1 MTSPVLLSHLMPGP
15 TDRAICIGQTGS
27 GKTTLAQFLCATRE
41 YVVVFDAKGMIK
53 WPGYTRVTSFEKV
66 YTLKAKDHP
75 KIVYAPSYEELQDAE
90 TVDEFFR
97 WIYQRRNCTVY
108 VDEVASIATATEFP
122 FHLGA
127 CYMRGRER
135 KVEIWASTQR
145 PSRIPLICYS
155 EAEHAYV
162 FRLNFPSDRYKVEEM
177 TGIKA
182 DTLKRLRKREFIY
195 APQEGELSPPMSLR
209 LGRVS

>member
-1 MTSPVLLSHLMPGP
+1 MTTARKLSEIMPGR

-41 YVVVFDAKGMIK
+41 YVVVLDAKGMIR
-53 WPGYTRVTSFEKV
+53 WPGYTRVTSLDRV
-66 YTLKAKDHP
+66 YKLKAADHP
-75 KIVYAPSYEELQDAE
+75 KIVYAPSYEELQDAD

-97 WIYQRRNCTVY
+97 WVYTRRHCTVY
-108 VDEVASIATATEFP
+108 VDEVAAIATATEFP

-135 KVEIWASTQR
+135 GVEIWASTQR

-162 FRLNFPSDRYKVEEM
+162 FRLNFPADRQRVEDM
-177 TGIKA
+177 TGIHGE
-182 DTLKRLRKREFIY
+182 TLRALAKREFIY
-195 APQEGELSPPMSLR
+195 APQEGDFSPPMKLE
-209 LGRVS
+209 LGRAS